1 MLPFEFFLQ
10 QKVIDLGTTAQWLLE
25 THGHNEI
32 QHFTN
37 VFDASR
43 TIEQYRQFHNEISMK
58 FYQMSVEKQALEQ
71 KVLQLELEL
80 QKKYEL

>member
-80 QKKYEL
+80 QNKYEL

>member
-1 MLPFEFFLQ
+1 VLPFEFFLQ

-25 THGHNEI
+25 THGHHEI

>member
-1 MLPFEFFLQ
+1 MSSFFQ
-10 QKVIDLGTTAQWLLE
+10 QKVIDLGTTAQWILE

>member
-80 QKKYEL
+80 QTKYEL

>member
-10 QKVIDLGTTAQWLLE
+10 QKVIDLGTTAQWILE

-71 KVLQLELEL
+71 KILQLELEL

>member
-1 MLPFEFFLQ
+1 VLPFEFFLQ
-10 QKVIDLGTTAQWLLE
+10 QKVIDLGTTAQWILE

-71 KVLQLELEL
+71 KVLRLELEL
-80 QKKYEL
+80 QTKYEL

>member
-1 MLPFEFFLQ
+1 
-10 QKVIDLGTTAQWLLE
+10 
-25 THGHNEI
+25 
-32 QHFTN
+32 

-80 QKKYEL
+80 QNKYEL

>member
-1 MLPFEFFLQ
+1 VDARNQWMN
-10 QKVIDLGTTAQWLLE
+10 AQINYQLK
-25 THGHNEI
+25 
-32 QHFTN
+32 QFN
-37 VFDASR
+37 VLIASR

>member
-10 QKVIDLGTTAQWLLE
+10 QKVIDLGTTAQWILE

-71 KVLQLELEL
+71 KVLRLELEL
-80 QKKYEL
+80 QTKYEL

>member
-10 QKVIDLGTTAQWLLE
+10 QKVIDLGTTSQWILE
-25 THGHNEI
+25 QHGYEGAK
-32 QHFTN
+32 HFNN

>member
-1 MLPFEFFLQ
+1 MVAFRAANIACMVMVCAFFLEQ
-10 QKVIDLGTTAQWLLE
+10 
-25 THGHNEI
+25 HGYEGAK
-32 QHFTN
+32 HFNN

>member
-10 QKVIDLGTTAQWLLE
+10 QKVIDLGTTAQWILE

-80 QKKYEL
+80 QTKYEL

>member
-10 QKVIDLGTTAQWLLE
+10 QKVIDLGTTAQWILE
-25 THGHNEI
+25 THGHKEI

-80 QKKYEL
+80 QTKYEL